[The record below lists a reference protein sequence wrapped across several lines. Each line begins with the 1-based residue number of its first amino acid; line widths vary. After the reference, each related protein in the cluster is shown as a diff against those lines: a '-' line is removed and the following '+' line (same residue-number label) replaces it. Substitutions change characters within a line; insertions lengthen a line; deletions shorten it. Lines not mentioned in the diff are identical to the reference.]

1 MKQYIFL
8 SFLLIF
14 SFKTKAQ
21 KNYEP
26 IKISDNSISID
37 GIINQEEW
45 EKAVKIDLNYETEPG
60 YNTKPIVETSG
71 YILYSDYHI
80 YLRFDAKT
88 RETVRASIRKRDDF
102 GIFNDKKYQ

>member
-8 SFLLIF
+8 LFLLIF

-45 EKAVKIDLNYETEPG
+45 EKAVKIDLIMKLNQV
-60 YNTKPIVETSG
+60 I
-71 YILYSDYHI
+71 ILNQ
-80 YLRFDAKT
+80 L
-88 RETVRASIRKRDDF
+88 
-102 GIFNDKKYQ
+102 